1 MGLVWLIG
9 MMGSGKTTVGELVA
23 AARGTPHWDADRLIE
38 ERAGRSIPE
47 IFAARGEGFFR
58 ELEREAITRLAEE
71 AETGAVISTGGGA
84 VLDQTNRAAMRKSGV
99 VAWLDA
105 PVSVLAERAEGGRPL
120 LEGREAESRLGELLT
135 ERRPHYQA
143 AAHYAIDAR
152 GAAEETA
159 AQVGECAR
167 LAAGD
172 SSEVLIGRRLPDP
185 LIPPSEGRRAA
196 AVLTQPG
203 ARAAA
208 DHVEELLRGQGAEV
222 VVSWT
227 LPDREAA
234 KTVRT
239 AEMAYE
245 RLAEANLGRDDVI
258 VGVGGGAATD
268 LAGFVAAT
276 WLRGVECVLVPT
288 TLLAAVDAAI
298 GGKTGV
304 NVAGKNLVGAFWH
317 PSRVAVS
324 LRILEELPEELL
336 REGAAE
342 AVKAGFIADPR
353 LVELL
358 DRCGLR
364 APLGEVVRRA
374 VAVKTEVVTGDF
386 REAGRRAILNFGHT
400 IGHGVEAACGMPHG
414 LAVAVGMVAAA
425 EISAHR
431 YGFDPMLVRGPLRK
445 LGLPT
450 QAPPVDREQ
459 VATLISR
466 DKKRTAHGLRM
477 VLLRGIGDPVVEQ
490 VGPEEIDLGLAAAGV
505 E

>member
-1 MGLVWLIG
+1 MGHLWLIG
-9 MMGSGKTTVGELVA
+9 MMGSGKTTVGKLVA
-23 AARGTPHWDADRLIE
+23 AARGTPHWDADRLLE

-58 ELEREAITRLAEE
+58 ELEREMIARLAAK

-84 VLDQTNRAAMRKSGV
+84 VLDGANRAAMRGSGA

-120 LEGREAESRLGELLT
+120 LEGREAESRLGELLA
-135 ERRPHYQA
+135 ERRPCYQA

-152 GAAEETA
+152 GPAQETA

-167 LAAGD
+167 LTAGD
-172 SSEVLIGRRLPDP
+172 SSEILIGRSLPDP
-185 LIPPSEGRRAA
+185 LLPPSERRRAA

-208 DHVEELLRGQGAEV
+208 DHVGELLRGQGTEV
-222 VVSWT
+222 SVSLT

-353 LVELL
+353 LAELF
-358 DRCGLR
+358 DRYGLR

-374 VAVKTEVVTGDF
+374 AAVKAEVVSGDF

-414 LAVAVGMVAAA
+414 LAVAVGMAAAA
-425 EISAHR
+425 EVSARR
-431 YGFDPMLVRGPLRK
+431 YGFDPMLVRGPLQK

-450 QAPPVDREQ
+450 QAPPVDREE
-459 VATLISR
+459 VMTLISR

-477 VLLRGIGDPVVEQ
+477 VLLRGIGDPVVEH
-490 VGPEEIDLGLAAAGV
+490 VGPEEVDSGLAAVGLG
-505 E
+505 